1 MTGSNP
7 DRFSLGITETCRN
20 TQVHFSVRFLPLSLA
35 VSLEVSD
42 QIGLVLA
49 VSQAMVNGRK
59 QIENRSWKIPKG
71 WSRG

>member
-1 MTGSNP
+1 M
-7 DRFSLGITETCRN
+7 
-20 TQVHFSVRFLPLSLA
+20 HFSVRFLPLSLE

-42 QIGLVLA
+42 QIVLVLV